1 MTNETPQF
9 FLNRDQKHLFGIL
22 HEPDASVRQNLA
34 VVFCAA
40 LFEEKLWSHRVMVN
54 FARFL
59 AVRGVSVLRFDYFGD
74 GESEGRFEEASV
86 TTRVADIADAVEFCR
101 QQTRVDRVYVL
112 GLCYGATLALCA
124 ALREGSGAGVVAW
137 APVMDGERYAGDL
150 LRAHLSGQMVVHRK
164 IVHDREAL
172 VQQIMANQAVN
183 IEGYE
188 LGRALYSEMIDVD
201 LMALLRSANKRAM
214 VLQVSPAERIES
226 QYAPLV
232 EFSNAMVEFRSIREL
247 RFWAQ
252 QKSVFPPCE
261 ELFGQ
266 TADWLLKPLAP

>member
-9 FLNRDQKHLFGIL
+9 FLNRDQKRLFGIL
-22 HEPDASVRQNLA
+22 HEPDASARQNLA

-40 LFEEKLWSHRVMVN
+40 LFEEKLWSHRVLVN

-59 AVRGVSVLRFDYFGD
+59 AARGVSVLRFDYFGD

-86 TTRVADIADAVEFCR
+86 ATRVADIADAVEFCR

-124 ALREGSGAGVVAW
+124 ALREDAAAGVVAW

-150 LRAHLSGQMVVHRK
+150 LRAHLSGQMVLHRK
-164 IVHDREAL
+164 VLHDREAL
-172 VQQIMANQAVN
+172 VQQIMANQTVN

-201 LMALLRSANKRAM
+201 LMALLRGSNKRVL
-214 VLQVSPAERIES
+214 VLQISPAERVES
-226 QYAPLV
+226 QYAPLI
-232 EFSNAMVEFRSIREL
+232 EFSNATVEFSSIREL

-252 QKSVFPPCE
+252 QKNVFPHCQH
-261 ELFGQ
+261 LFAQ
-266 TADWLLKPLAP
+266 TADWLTKSASH